1 MDPDRRASPNGMDR
15 QASPNGME
23 RFVSSVSATDG
34 IRAIVVKVVGR
45 NLPQNTLNGQRPSLN
60 TQNVLGRAGFRNSV
74 SSVCRE
80 MRPGPVDQ
88 CPAGKKQ
95 HKGNRLADRE
105 RSHRGTRI
113 AAQDLDAEADAGI
126 SHQIAPKNQ
135 TRRPLPETPIE
146 EEERAE
152 QQQDRRRL
160 EELRRENRKG
170 AQSIRRRSRVRS
182 SSRRRSSR
190 SVRTHARAARRPRRG
205 R

>member
-1 MDPDRRASPNGMDR
+1 MSPRDKKSMSREGRAPSRPFAPPLGRTISIPAIICVRRKRYPCHRGK
-15 QASPNGME
+15 
-23 RFVSSVSATDG
+23 
-34 IRAIVVKVVGR
+34 IRAIVGKAVGR

-60 TQNVLGRAGFRNSV
+60 TQNVLGRAGSRNSV

-113 AAQDLDAEADAGI
+113 AAQHLDAEADAGI

-146 EEERAE
+146 EETVIFIA
-152 QQQDRRRL
+152 
-160 EELRRENRKG
+160 
-170 AQSIRRRSRVRS
+170 
-182 SSRRRSSR
+182 
-190 SVRTHARAARRPRRG
+190 PY
-205 R
+205 